1 MLSQVEGG
9 ELSVLK
15 GMDWSI
21 HVSVLLIESVNDP
34 IRVFLRARGFEHHP
48 YSSLSPLNEIWVNTK
63 GVM

>member
-1 MLSQVEGG
+1 MLSQVEGA
-9 ELSVLK
+9 ELSVLE

-48 YSSLSPLNEIWVNTK
+48 YTGPSRLNEIWVNSK
-63 GVM
+63 GVL